1 LQTLF
6 ASSPFLKTFVHPIF
20 YTTKSVPVLLS
31 SLLLPIGSISN
42 LPDGAEFASPLGL
55 LTPPDSN
62 LHILPSLSELG
73 LSLLI
78 AACRLSII
86 HSTDTTNFPLAY
98 AQYVSLASKARINSA
113 ASGALASGAGTR
125 VFGKQ
130 VSRRE
135 WEKLVRYGLLVPVAS
150 GAFTLSAPS
159 ISGTGKGMEMV
170 RVDVALEEIPLSV
183 EMSAVMEK
191 WCLQI

>member
-1 LQTLF
+1 LF
-6 ASSPFLKTFVHPIF
+6 AAASFLKTHVHPI
-20 YTTKSVPVLLS
+20 YYRSKSVPALLS
-31 SLLLPIGSISN
+31 SLLVPVSTLLAVPSVADFMS
-42 LPDGAEFASPLGL
+42 ATGL

-62 LHILPSLSELG
+62 LHILPSLSDLA

-98 AQYVSLASKARINSA
+98 DEYVSLTSKARINSA
-113 ASGALASGAGTR
+113 ASGAIASGAGTR
-125 VFGKQ
+125 VFGKE
-130 VSRRE
+130 VARRE
-135 WEKLVRYGLLVPVAS
+135 WEKLVGYGLFVPVAS
-150 GAFTLSAPS
+150 GAFGLGATSA
-159 ISGTGKGMEMV
+159 SGSGKGTEMV

>member
-1 LQTLF
+1 
-6 ASSPFLKTFVHPIF
+6 
-20 YTTKSVPVLLS
+20 
-31 SLLLPIGSISN
+31 
-42 LPDGAEFASPLGL
+42 
-55 LTPPDSN
+55 
-62 LHILPSLSELG
+62 
-73 LSLLI
+73 LLI

-98 AQYVSLASKARINSA
+98 AEYVSLASKARINSA

-125 VFGKQ
+125 VFGKE
-130 VSRRE
+130 VARRE
-135 WEKLVRYGLLVPVAS
+135 WEKLVRYGLLVAVAS
-150 GAFTLSAPS
+150 GAFSLGVPS
-159 ISGTGKGMEMV
+159 TGGAGKGMEMV